1 MFGARASDVAEH
13 VLGVVGTDSAR
24 LAGLNSYHCGV
35 DQLTGSVYLFSS
47 GFVKTWRALLF
58 IQCGAKNWTYSDGRA
73 KVAVLDRR
81 KAHCRTTYRRSS

>member
-47 GFVKTWRALLF
+47 GFVKT
-58 IQCGAKNWTYSDGRA
+58 
-73 KVAVLDRR
+73 
-81 KAHCRTTYRRSS
+81 